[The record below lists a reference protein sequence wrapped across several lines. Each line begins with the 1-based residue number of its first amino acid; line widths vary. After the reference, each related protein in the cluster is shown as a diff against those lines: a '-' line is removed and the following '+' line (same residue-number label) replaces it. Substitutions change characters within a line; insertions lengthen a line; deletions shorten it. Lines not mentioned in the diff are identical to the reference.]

1 MFELGFRTTARPGVP
16 SLLVR
21 VRGDVVAVDEA
32 EYPHDGHFLGSLDGL
47 PCVAVDEDG
56 ASPGTAGTAG
66 TSTGTGTERDAD
78 PGFVALRRL
87 WGRVDEQVWAIAGRA
102 VQVIAWDRTHRYCG
116 RCGEPTHPLA
126 EERARRC
133 PKCQLAAYPRLAPA
147 VIVLV
152 ERSDGRIL
160 LARNA
165 NFPEP
170 IYSCLAGFVE
180 PGETLEETVR
190 REVREEVGIE
200 LRDLSYFGSQPW
212 PFPHSLMIGFFAKFA
227 SGDLRPDGQE
237 IADAA
242 WFSRCDLPNLPGEI
256 SIARALIETWRRRS
270 SSP

>member
-1 MFELGFRTTARPGVP
+1 VFEPGFRTTAPPGVP

-32 EYPHDGHFLGSLDGL
+32 EYPDDGHFLGSLDGL
-47 PCVAVDEDG
+47 PCVAVDADG
-56 ASPGTAGTAG
+56 ASA
-66 TSTGTGTERDAD
+66 GTERGAD

-87 WGRVDEQVWAIAGRA
+87 WGKVDEQVWAIAGRA
-102 VQVIAWDRTHRYCG
+102 VQVIAWDKTHRFCG

-126 EERARRC
+126 EERARQC

-152 ERSDGRIL
+152 ERADGRIL

-212 PFPHSLMIGFFAKFA
+212 PFPHSLMIGFFAQFA
-227 SGDLRPDGQE
+227 SGDLHPDGLE

-242 WFSRCDLPNLPGEI
+242 WFSPADLPNLPGEI
-256 SIARALIETWRRRS
+256 SIARALIETWRRRLAGQH
-270 SSP
+270 